1 MNMSAAEEITRLK
14 ALLRDR
20 DDEIARIKS
29 SLNLM
34 GPECGVSIFKCHVK
48 FIQIIPIVLFF
59 YFLKMHFLNLRPNI
73 FCSN

>member
-1 MNMSAAEEITRLK
+1 MSAAEEITRLK

-34 GPECGVSIFKCHVK
+34 GPGCGVSIFNCHVK
-48 FIQIIPIVLFF
+48 FIQIIPFVLFLHF
-59 YFLKMHFLNLRPNI
+59 FLQMHFFQLETKHFL
-73 FCSN
+73 